1 MSTVKSDINLAQTY
15 ATQLKNA
22 CQSLTAI
29 AVASQDGLTTL
40 QGNNKAH
47 QCLTKAQNLASQIT
61 AAVTLTS
68 ERLHSVASDFEAL
81 DKAGAN
87 GFRSHT

>member
-1 MSTVKSDINLAQTY
+1 MSTVKSDLNLAQMY
-15 ATQLKNA
+15 ASQLKNA

-29 AVASQDGLTTL
+29 AVASQDDLTTL

-47 QCLTKAQNLASQIT
+47 QCLTKAQNLASQIS

-68 ERLHSVASDFEAL
+68 KRLHSVASDFEAL
-81 DKAGAN
+81 DEAATN
-87 GFRSHT
+87 GFRSNA

>member
-1 MSTVKSDINLAQTY
+1 MSTVKSDLNLAQTY

-22 CQSLTAI
+22 CQSLTDI
-29 AVASQDGLTTL
+29 AVASQDELTTL
-40 QGNNKAH
+40 QGNTKAR
-47 QCLTKAQNLASQIT
+47 QCLTKTQNLVSQIT

-81 DKAGAN
+81 DEAGAN

>member
-1 MSTVKSDINLAQTY
+1 MPTVKSDINLAQTY
-15 ATQLKNA
+15 ASQLKNA

-29 AVASQDGLTTL
+29 AVASQDDLTTL

-61 AAVTLTS
+61 TDVTLTS

-81 DKAGAN
+81 DAAAAN
-87 GFRSHT
+87 GFGSHT

>member
-1 MSTVKSDINLAQTY
+1 MSTVKSDLNIAQKY

-29 AVASQDGLTTL
+29 ATASQDDLTTL

-47 QCLTKAQNLASQIT
+47 QCLTKDQNLASQIT

-68 ERLHSVASDFEAL
+68 ERLHSVASDFEAV
-81 DKAGAN
+81 DEAAAN
-87 GFRSHT
+87 SFRSNA

>member
-1 MSTVKSDINLAQTY
+1 MSTVKSDLNLAQMY
-15 ATQLKNA
+15 ASQLKNA
-22 CQSLTAI
+22 CQSLTAV
-29 AVASQDGLTTL
+29 AVASQEDLKTL

-47 QCLTKAQNLASQIT
+47 QCLAKDQNLASQIT
-61 AAVTLTS
+61 TAVTLTS

-81 DKAGAN
+81 DEAGAN

>member
-1 MSTVKSDINLAQTY
+1 MSTVKSDINIAQMY
-15 ATQLKNA
+15 ASQLKNA

-29 AVASQDGLTTL
+29 AVASQDDLTTL

-47 QCLTKAQNLASQIT
+47 QCLAKAQNLASQIT
-61 AAVTLTS
+61 TAVTLTS

-81 DKAGAN
+81 DEAGAN
-87 GFRSHT
+87 SFRSHA

>member
-1 MSTVKSDINLAQTY
+1 MSTVKSDINIAQMY
-15 ATQLKNA
+15 ASQLKNA

-29 AVASQDGLTTL
+29 AVVSQDDLTTL

-47 QCLTKAQNLASQIT
+47 QCLAKAQNLASQII

-81 DKAGAN
+81 DEAGAN

>member
-1 MSTVKSDINLAQTY
+1 MSTVKSDLNLAQTY
-15 ATQLKNA
+15 ASQLKNA
-22 CQSLTAI
+22 CQSLTTI
-29 AVASQDGLTTL
+29 AVASQDDLTTL

-47 QCLTKAQNLASQIT
+47 QCLTKAQNQASQIS

-81 DKAGAN
+81 DEAAAN
-87 GFRSHT
+87 GFRSNT

>member
-1 MSTVKSDINLAQTY
+1 MSRVKSDLNLAQTY
-15 ATQLKNA
+15 ASQLKSA

-29 AVASQDGLTTL
+29 AVASHDDLTTL

-47 QCLTKAQNLASQIT
+47 QCLTKDQNLASQIT

-81 DKAGAN
+81 DEAGAN
-87 GFRSHT
+87 GFRSHA

>member
-1 MSTVKSDINLAQTY
+1 MSTVKSDLNIAQTY

-22 CQSLTAI
+22 CQSLTDI
-29 AVASQDGLTTL
+29 AVASQDDLTTL

-61 AAVTLTS
+61 TAVTLTS
-68 ERLHSVASDFEAL
+68 GRLHSVASDFEAL
-81 DKAGAN
+81 DEAGAN
-87 GFRSHT
+87 SFRSHA

>member
-1 MSTVKSDINLAQTY
+1 MSTVKSDQNVAKTY
-15 ATQLKNA
+15 ASQLKNA
-22 CQSLTAI
+22 CQSLTTI
-29 AVASQDGLTTL
+29 AVASQDALTTL

-47 QCLTKAQNLASQIT
+47 QCLTKDQNLASQIT

-81 DKAGAN
+81 DEAAAN
-87 GFRSHT
+87 GFRSNA

>member
-1 MSTVKSDINLAQTY
+1 MTTVRSDLNLAQMY
-15 ATQLKNA
+15 ASQLRNA
-22 CQSLTAI
+22 CQSLTTI
-29 AVASQDGLTTL
+29 AVASQDDLTTL

-47 QCLTKAQNLASQIT
+47 QCLTKDQNLASQIS

-81 DKAGAN
+81 DEAAAN

>member
-1 MSTVKSDINLAQTY
+1 MSRVKSDLSLAQTY
-15 ATQLKNA
+15 ESHMKNA
-22 CQSLTAI
+22 CRSLTVI
-29 AVASQDGLTTL
+29 AVASQDDLTTL

-47 QCLTKAQNLASQIT
+47 QCLTKDQNLASQIT

-81 DKAGAN
+81 DEAGAN
-87 GFRSHT
+87 SFRSHA

>member
-1 MSTVKSDINLAQTY
+1 MTTVKSDLNLAQMY
-15 ATQLKNA
+15 ASQLRNA
-22 CQSLTAI
+22 CQSLTTI
-29 AVASQDGLTTL
+29 AVASQDDLTTL

-81 DKAGAN
+81 DEAGAN

>member
-1 MSTVKSDINLAQTY
+1 MSTLKSDLNLAQTY

-29 AVASQDGLTTL
+29 AAASQDDLTTL

-47 QCLTKAQNLASQIT
+47 QCLTKDQNLASQIT

-68 ERLHSVASDFEAL
+68 ERLHSVASDFEAV
-81 DKAGAN
+81 DEAAAN
-87 GFRSHT
+87 SFRSNA

>member
-15 ATQLKNA
+15 ASQLKNA
-22 CQSLTAI
+22 CQSLTGI
-29 AVASQDGLTTL
+29 AVASQDDLTSL
-40 QGNNKAH
+40 QGSNNAH
-47 QCLTKAQNLASQIT
+47 QCLTKNQNLASQIT

-81 DKAGAN
+81 DKAAAN
-87 GFRSHT
+87 GFGSHT

>member
-29 AVASQDGLTTL
+29 A
-40 QGNNKAH
+40 
-47 QCLTKAQNLASQIT
+47 

-68 ERLHSVASDFEAL
+68 ERLHSIASDFEAL
-81 DKAGAN
+81 DEAGAN

>member
-1 MSTVKSDINLAQTY
+1 MATVKSDLNIAQTY

-29 AVASQDGLTTL
+29 AAASHDDITTL

-61 AAVTLTS
+61 VAVTLTS

-81 DKAGAN
+81 DEAAAN

>member
-1 MSTVKSDINLAQTY
+1 MSTVKSDLNIAQTY
-15 ATQLKNA
+15 ASQLKNA

-29 AVASQDGLTTL
+29 NVASQDDLTTL

-47 QCLTKAQNLASQIT
+47 QCLTKAQNLASQIS

-81 DKAGAN
+81 DEAAAN
-87 GFRSHT
+87 GFRSNA

>member
-1 MSTVKSDINLAQTY
+1 MTTVKSDLNLAQMY
-15 ATQLKNA
+15 ASQLRNA
-22 CQSLTAI
+22 CQSLTTI
-29 AVASQDGLTTL
+29 AVASQDDLTTL

-47 QCLTKAQNLASQIT
+47 QCLTKDQNLASQIT

-81 DKAGAN
+81 DEAAAN
-87 GFRSHT
+87 DFRSNA

>member
-1 MSTVKSDINLAQTY
+1 MSTVKSDLNIAQTY
-15 ATQLKNA
+15 ASQLKNA

-29 AVASQDGLTTL
+29 AAASQDDLTTL

-47 QCLTKAQNLASQIT
+47 QCLTRTQNLVSQIT
-61 AAVTLTS
+61 ATVTLTS

-81 DKAGAN
+81 DEAGAN

>member
-1 MSTVKSDINLAQTY
+1 MTTVKSDLNLAQMY
-15 ATQLKNA
+15 ASQLRNV
-22 CQSLTAI
+22 CQSLTTI
-29 AVASQDGLTTL
+29 AVASQDDLTTL

-47 QCLTKAQNLASQIT
+47 QCLTKAQNLASQIS

-81 DKAGAN
+81 DEAAAN
-87 GFRSHT
+87 GFRSNA

>member
-1 MSTVKSDINLAQTY
+1 MTTVKSDLNLAQMY
-15 ATQLKNA
+15 ASQLRNA

-29 AVASQDGLTTL
+29 AVASQDDRTTL

-47 QCLTKAQNLASQIT
+47 QCLTKSQNLASQIS

-81 DKAGAN
+81 DEAGAN
-87 GFRSHT
+87 GVRSHA

>member
-29 AVASQDGLTTL
+29 AAASQDDLTTL

-47 QCLTKAQNLASQIT
+47 QCLTKDQNLARQIT

-81 DKAGAN
+81 DVAAAN
-87 GFRSHT
+87 SFGSYT

>member
-1 MSTVKSDINLAQTY
+1 MSTVKSDINIAQTY

-29 AVASQDGLTTL
+29 AAASQDDLTTL
-40 QGNNKAH
+40 QGN
-47 QCLTKAQNLASQIT
+47 TK
-61 AAVTLTS
+61 AVTLTS

-81 DKAGAN
+81 DKAAAN
-87 GFRSHT
+87 GFRSNT